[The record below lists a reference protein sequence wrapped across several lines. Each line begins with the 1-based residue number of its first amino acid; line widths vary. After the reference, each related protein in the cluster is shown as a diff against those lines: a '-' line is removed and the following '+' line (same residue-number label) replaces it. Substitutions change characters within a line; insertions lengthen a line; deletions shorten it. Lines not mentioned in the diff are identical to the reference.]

1 MPGRISQETRANY
14 SYKAATLTAWYVKN
28 SLFDELEKIGD
39 NEFKVTLPPKTAT
52 ILNYLSERQFKDKN
66 APIPANEQEAEE
78 ARLVTAG
85 TIASDIAMIKS
96 LLTEARIAISEELEM
111 ALSAFRQVLLS
122 LVSFYYYFGFKLHG
136 VVL

>member
-14 SYKAATLTAWYVKN
+14 SYKAAILTAWYVKN

-122 LVSFYYYFGFKLHG
+122 LVSFYYYFRFKLHG